1 MPNINKQLEDYY
13 KIVMERGGPTG
24 VFTQAIVDEYNA
36 AIEDNKEEELKNKKI
51 NVQFI
56 KSTGQSQKNTD
67 STTMKK
73 PSKKSKV
80 ISKDSE

>member
-1 MPNINKQLEDYY
+1 MENISKQLENYY
-13 KIVMERGGPTG
+13 KIVMKRGGPTG
-24 VFTQAIVDEYNA
+24 VFTQAIVDEYES
-36 AIEDNKEEELKNKKI
+36 AIKEDKEEELKNKKV

-67 STTMKK
+67 SDTMKK

-80 ISKDSE
+80 LSEDNK